1 MIHYAEKEGL
11 RELVGDVLASNQRM
25 LEMCRAL
32 GFDIAVDSEDAWL
45 RKVRLKL
52 PTTLQGAASLAD
64 EPVS

>member
-1 MIHYAEKEGL
+1 L
-11 RELVGDVLASNQRM
+11 RELAGDGLAANQRI

-32 GFDIAVDSEDAWL
+32 GFEIAFDPEDASI

-52 PTTLQGAASLAD
+52 PTTFQGAASLAD